1 MSDVPGYRQYQYYVF
16 AVYVDVY
23 VAMKCRA
30 ELSELSEHLQ
40 HIFRVETVDTV
51 IKLLPIVPSNG
62 GPYFDVTEIGSSITG
77 LGIETSSVTHI
88 SW

>member
-1 MSDVPGYRQYQYYVF
+1 MFMSPS
-16 AVYVDVY
+16 
-23 VAMKCRA
+23 MKCRA

-62 GPYFDVTEIGSSITG
+62 VPYFDVTEIGSSITG
-77 LGIETSSVTHI
+77 LGVETSSVTHV